1 MGRGSFRVNVWAI
14 VPVKPLNRA
23 KSRLAATLSPE
34 VRERLAGAMLVHT
47 LTAIH
52 ASQAVSGMLVIS
64 RDNRALVLA
73 RRHGARTV
81 QESGQ
86 PELNPALERA
96 SQVIASW
103 NAQAALVL
111 PADLPLLMAADI
123 EGLVQ
128 QGRYQQSVV
137 ITPDRQEVG
146 TNALLMRPPGLIPFL
161 FGETSFAKH
170 IAAAEAAG
178 AAVHVYRSERLM
190 LDLDTPDD
198 LALYIDLCKK
208 YEQAP
213 LMGLATENAFPMD
226 VHKERP

>member
-1 MGRGSFRVNVWAI
+1 MNVWAI

-34 VRERLAGAMLVHT
+34 TREHLAGAMLVHT

-52 ASQAVSGMLVIS
+52 ESQAVSGILVIS

-73 RRHGARTV
+73 RKHYARTV
-81 QESGQ
+81 QESGM
-86 PELNPALERA
+86 PELNAALERA
-96 SQVIASW
+96 GQVIASW
-103 NAQAALVL
+103 NARAALVL
-111 PADLPLLMAADI
+111 PADLPLLMAADV

-137 ITPDRQEVG
+137 IGPDRAGTG
-146 TNALLMRPPGLIPFL
+146 TNALLLRPPGLIPYL
-161 FGETSFAKH
+161 FGENSFARH
-170 IAAAEAAG
+170 VAAAEAVG

-198 LALYIDLCKK
+198 VALYVELCKK
-208 YEQAP
+208 YGQE
-213 LMGLATENAFPMD
+213 LLLDFATENLLPID
-226 VHKERP
+226 VQKEIP

>member
-1 MGRGSFRVNVWAI
+1 MNVWAI

-34 VRERLAGAMLVHT
+34 VRERLAGAMLGHT

-52 ASQAVSGMLVIS
+52 ASQAVSGILVIS

-73 RRHGARTV
+73 RKHGARTV
-81 QESGQ
+81 QESGA

-111 PADLPLLMAADI
+111 PADIPLLMAADV
-123 EGLVQ
+123 EEMVQ

-137 ITPDRQEVG
+137 IAPDRQGVG

-161 FGETSFAKH
+161 FGEASFARH
-170 IAAAEAAG
+170 VAAAEAAG
-178 AAVHVYRSERLM
+178 AAVHIYRSERMM

-198 LALYIDLCKK
+198 LALYIELCKK
-208 YEQAP
+208 YEQEP
-213 LMGLATENAFPMD
+213 LMDLATEISFP
-226 VHKERP
+226 VGVQKEEP

>member
-1 MGRGSFRVNVWAI
+1 VNVWAI

-23 KSRLAATLSPE
+23 KSRLAAMLSPKA
-34 VRERLAGAMLVHT
+34 REHLAGAMLVHT
-47 LTAIH
+47 LSAIH
-52 ASQAVSGMLVIS
+52 ESQAVSGILVIS

-73 RRHGARTV
+73 RKHGARTV
-81 QESGQ
+81 QESGT

-137 ITPDRQEVG
+137 IGPDRAETG

-161 FGETSFAKH
+161 FGEASFARH
-170 IAAAEAAG
+170 TAAAESVG

-198 LALYIDLCKK
+198 VALYVELCKK
-208 YEQAP
+208 YEQEP
-213 LMGLATENAFPMD
+213 LLDFATENLLPMG
-226 VHKERP
+226 VQKERP